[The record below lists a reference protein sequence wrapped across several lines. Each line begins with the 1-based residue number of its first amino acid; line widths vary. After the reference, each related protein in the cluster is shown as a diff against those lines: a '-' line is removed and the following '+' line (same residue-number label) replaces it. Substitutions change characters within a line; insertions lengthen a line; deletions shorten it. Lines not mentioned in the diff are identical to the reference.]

1 MTPANKGRFIAIRR
15 GSPTKRRYR
24 MCCAMLLVSFS
35 ICFCLSAC
43 HRAPRQTSPTS
54 TAKPILSAEPN
65 PIPAGDPNQQVGTTV
80 IRWDTGNG
88 TIGYLYVK
96 VDRQPE
102 KFVTRGP
109 SGTYEVPWIQFD
121 SVYEFRLYDKKKRS
135 KLLAKLEV
143 TRDD

>member
-1 MTPANKGRFIAIRR
+1 MTLANTGRVITIRR

-43 HRAPRQTSPTS
+43 HRAPRQTSQTS

-65 PIPAGDPNQQVGTTV
+65 PIPAGDPNQQLGTTV

-102 KFVTRGP
+102 KFVTQGP
-109 SGTYEVPWIQFD
+109 SGTFEVPWIQFD

-143 TRDD
+143 TRAD